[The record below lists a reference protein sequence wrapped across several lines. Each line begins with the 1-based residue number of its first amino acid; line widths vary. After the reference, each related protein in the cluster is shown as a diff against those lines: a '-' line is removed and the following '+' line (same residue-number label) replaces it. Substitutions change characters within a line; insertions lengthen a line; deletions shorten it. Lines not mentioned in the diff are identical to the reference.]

1 MCAIFFLPLNLKKF
15 QDISRHFRHFT
26 RANLFSSPLIE
37 GLYNIRTHANACAR
51 QETKIQGE
59 HTGFHG
65 GFGEVN
71 FYINMLPA
79 VALVTLP
86 KFRRTH
92 SSRRKKIYLDLVY
105 QKKTKKRLLDFFC
118 AKIWSLCLVFPH
130 LSAVCHFVVSVF
142 LPLIS
147 VNVQVF
153 F

>member
-105 QKKTKKRLLDFFC
+105 QKKTKKTTIRLLLS
-118 AKIWSLCLVFPH
+118 KNLVTVSCF
-130 LSAVCHFVVSVF
+130 SRFVVSLLF
-142 LPLIS
+142 CCLSFFPLIS
-147 VNVQVF
+147 VTVQVF